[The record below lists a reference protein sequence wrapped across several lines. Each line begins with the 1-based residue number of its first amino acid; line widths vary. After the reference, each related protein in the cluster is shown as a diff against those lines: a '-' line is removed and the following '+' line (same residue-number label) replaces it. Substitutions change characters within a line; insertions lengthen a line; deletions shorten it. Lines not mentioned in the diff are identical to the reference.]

1 MLLYNIHIRFKTKM
15 QQDLFKEE
23 RFCADAV
30 FAGLSHGMVFPQH
43 LGFLLQGWEREELS
57 VNKDYITTD
66 MVDQLTDTGREA
78 SAVYYSST
86 VNKRS

>member
-1 MLLYNIHIRFKTKM
+1 MLLYKIHIRFKTKM

-23 RFCADAV
+23 WFCADAV